1 MHTTVD
7 VSSRYMSWCGW
18 RGETMRRL
26 CIIHFLACAQSELML
41 RGLLLFSLLL
51 LGVSQGNVKVGS
63 KLLCRSS
70 LFNTPIFLVLQYILY
85 LLRNIVSPC
94 KIYDILH
101 PPIQDISGP

>member
-51 LGVSQGNVKVGS
+51 LGVSQGNAHKDKLES
-63 KLLCRSS
+63 KLFCRSS
-70 LFNTPIFLVLQYILY
+70 LFNFT
-85 LLRNIVSPC
+85 N
-94 KIYDILH
+94 
-101 PPIQDISGP
+101 ISGVTG